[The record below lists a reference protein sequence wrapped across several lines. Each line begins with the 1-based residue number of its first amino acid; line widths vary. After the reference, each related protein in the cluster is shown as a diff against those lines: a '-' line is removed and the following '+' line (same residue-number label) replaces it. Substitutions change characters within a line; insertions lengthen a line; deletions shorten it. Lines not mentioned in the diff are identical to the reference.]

1 MALSAQQKT
10 MTAEEFH
17 PKTLD
22 SKLKRED
29 GYRDGHDDIESFGEL
44 VAAERENEIKYRTCS
59 WQKVGTST
67 LVCII
72 YRLTV
77 TDCRPS
83 KTAALLFSEYIC
95 LAILSFPWYVRWS
108 WPRAICSHVQ
118 RRSFSVLGL
127 VPGVLVTL
135 AVAGTVLYT
144 SLVLWRFCLQH
155 PDILD
160 VCDIG
165 QKLFWGSPVA
175 YEITSVFFILNNTFI
190 QGIYYS
196 SIVVSSY

>member
-1 MALSAQQKT
+1 M
-10 MTAEEFH
+10 
-17 PKTLD
+17 
-22 SKLKRED
+22 
-29 GYRDGHDDIESFGEL
+29 
-44 VAAERENEIKYRTCS
+44 
-59 WQKVGTST
+59 
-67 LVCII
+67 
-72 YRLTV
+72 
-77 TDCRPS
+77 
-83 KTAALLFSEYIC
+83 
-95 LAILSFPWYVRWS
+95 
-108 WPRAICSHVQ
+108 Q

-127 VPGVLVTL
+127 VPGVLVTV

-190 QGIYYS
+190 QGIYYYS
-196 SIVVSSY
+196 PIVVSSY